1 MNTPKKI
8 TINDVA
14 RLAGV
19 SKKTVSRVINNEAN
33 VRDRTRERVEEMI
46 KQLNYTPDPQARGL
60 ASRRS
65 YLVALVYDNPNASF
79 VTEAMYGVLDNCRS
93 AGYELI
99 AHPCN
104 SKDKTLVEDVIGF
117 VSRLKIDG
125 VVLLPPISESEVL
138 VEALRQADCHYVR
151 LLSVASDDPAHM
163 VHFNDR
169 EAVGDIADHL
179 ADLGHTNIGFI
190 QGPQGSHSADER
202 FEGFRDALA
211 AHNISL
217 PAGRIAK
224 GGYTFQSG
232 VESAEWLLISPNP
245 PTAIFASND
254 EMALGA
260 IVTAQKMG
268 IKIPADLTIVG
279 FDDSPHAKEVWPTL
293 TTANLHVREM
303 GRLAAEKLLAL
314 CNNNPEAAAEVQTE
328 LVPSFIQRQ
337 TTAPPSK

>member
-169 EAVGDIADHL
+169 EAVG
-179 ADLGHTNIGFI
+179 
-190 QGPQGSHSADER
+190 
-202 FEGFRDALA
+202 
-211 AHNISL
+211 
-217 PAGRIAK
+217 
-224 GGYTFQSG
+224 GYCRSSG
-232 VESAEWLLISPNP
+232 
-245 PTAIFASND
+245 
-254 EMALGA
+254 
-260 IVTAQKMG
+260 
-268 IKIPADLTIVG
+268 
-279 FDDSPHAKEVWPTL
+279 
-293 TTANLHVREM
+293 
-303 GRLAAEKLLAL
+303 
-314 CNNNPEAAAEVQTE
+314 
-328 LVPSFIQRQ
+328 
-337 TTAPPSK
+337 